1 MEVHEPYIAIS
12 HLSTLHNETGD
23 WRTERPVMNR
33 SRCNKCGLCWT
44 YCPDT
49 SIELDTDGYYKNLYE
64 YCKGCGIC
72 VEVCPKKAITME
84 IEYRQAD

>member
-1 MEVHEPYIAIS
+1 MEEHEPYVA
-12 HLSTLHNETGD
+12 LSYLNTLFNETWY
-23 WRTERPVMNR
+23 WRTERQVINR
-33 SRCNKCGLCWT
+33 KRCKKSGLCWT
-44 YCPDT
+44 FCPET

-84 IEYRQAD
+84 MEYRQAD

>member
-1 MEVHEPYIAIS
+1 MEEHEPYVALS
-12 HLSTLHNETGD
+12 HLNTLYNETGD

-33 SRCNKCGLCWT
+33 TRCNKCGLCWT
-44 YCPDT
+44 FCPEA

-64 YCKGCGIC
+64 YCKGCGMC

-84 IEYRQAD
+84 MEYRPG